1 MNLLRRQLPVFIAF
15 VSGLLLWARFYVP
28 TQSSQALGDNFFMW
42 IRIIVALASILGILA
57 AMRHSAA
64 IQLRKAGFAFSW
76 VTIISFIVMTG
87 AGLLPVRFPGLA
99 QLQNQGAGLHQWMF
113 DNMMLPMQS
122 TLFATLAFFIA
133 SAAFRA
139 FRARSTEA
147 AALLITACI
156 VMIGRVPAGD
166 LLASALPHFTFAG
179 GTSYSLLDLPKAVDW
194 LLNVP
199 SAAAQ
204 RGILLGV
211 VLGQIAIS
219 VRIIFGIERTYMGV
233 ATNGLGAA
241 HPEPRPPHHLCDR
254 RPVRADS
261 AAVPAGAAGGADA
274 ERARHFR
281 RDREAAAGLTD
292 PDFRRF

>member
-1 MNLLRRQLPVFIAF
+1 VNLLRRQLPVFIAF
-15 VSGLLLWARFYVP
+15 VSGVLLWARFYVP

-42 IRIIVALASILGILA
+42 IRIIVAFASILGILA
-57 AMRHSAA
+57 AMRHHAQR

-76 VTIISFIVMTG
+76 VTIISFLVMTG
-87 AGLLPVRFPGLA
+87 AGLLPLRIPGFA
-99 QLQNQGAGLHQWMF
+99 QMQNQGAGLHQWMF

-139 FRARSTEA
+139 FRARSAEA

-166 LLASALPHFTFAG
+166 LLASAMPHFTFAG

-211 VLGQIAIS
+211 VLSQIAIS
-219 VRIIFGIERTYMGV
+219 VRIIFGIERTYMG
-233 ATNGLGAA
+233 
-241 HPEPRPPHHLCDR
+241 
-254 RPVRADS
+254 
-261 AAVPAGAAGGADA
+261 GGD
-274 ERARHFR
+274 
-281 RDREAAAGLTD
+281 
-292 PDFRRF
+292 